1 MVRCSRHEKN
11 VTGTK
16 RTGRPQAALHII
28 GKEEKMSGGRIIRA
42 PFIDPITGVA
52 YDTNNSEF
60 EGYLTKQSLWLRVSL
75 YVTVASV
82 VSFLVSTAPAIVVYY
97 AVGFSFFC
105 MY

>member
-1 MVRCSRHEKN
+1 
-11 VTGTK
+11 
-16 RTGRPQAALHII
+16 
-28 GKEEKMSGGRIIRA
+28 MSGDRIIRA

-82 VSFLVSTAPAIVVYY
+82 VPFLVSTAPAIDVYY

-105 MY
+105 LF